1 MELNIRRL
9 RESDWESLINWWK
22 WWKWDPLPKK
32 YMPDNG
38 LGGLMVEKND
48 IPIVA
53 GFIYFTNSKG
63 ALLEWIVS
71 NPEYKEKDRKE
82 AVELL
87 IMGAEQV
94 CKAQG
99 LEYMFTIGRNKHLI
113 EIHKK
118 LNWSVDD
125 SPSYEIIKIIQ

>member
-9 RESDWESLINWWK
+9 RESDWESLIQWWK
-22 WWKWDPLPKK
+22 WWKWNPLPKE

-38 LGGLMVEKND
+38 LGGLMVEKNN

-71 NPEYKEKDRKE
+71 NPKYKEKDRKK
-82 AVELL
+82 AIELL
-87 IMGAEQV
+87 IMGAEEV

-99 LEYMFTIGRNKHLI
+99 FKYMFTIGRNKHLI
-113 EIHKK
+113 EVHKK
-118 LNWSVDD
+118 LNWSVDNT
-125 SPSYEIIKIIQ
+125 PSYEIIKII

>member
-9 RESDWESLINWWK
+9 KESDWESLIQWWEWWK
-22 WWKWDPLPKK
+22 WNPLPKE

-38 LGGLMVEKND
+38 LGGLIVEKNN

-71 NPEYKEKDRKE
+71 NPKYKEKDRKE
-82 AVELL
+82 AIELL
-87 IMGAEQV
+87 IMGAEEV

-99 LEYMFTIGRNKHLI
+99 FKYMFTIGRNKHLI
-113 EIHKK
+113 EVHKK
-118 LNWSVDD
+118 LNWSVDNT
-125 SPSYEIIKIIQ
+125 PSYEIIKII

>member
-9 RESDWESLINWWK
+9 KESDWESLIK
-22 WWKWDPLPKK
+22 WWTQWEWPLMPKE
-32 YMPDNG
+32 YLPDEG

-48 IPIVA
+48 TPIVA

-71 NPEYKEKDRKE
+71 NPEYRDSDRQQ
-82 AVELL
+82 AIELL
-87 IMGAEQV
+87 IMGAEEA

-99 LEYMFTIGRNKHLI
+99 IKYMFTIGRNKHLI
-113 EIHKK
+113 ETHKK
-118 LNWSVDD
+118 LNWSVD
-125 SPSYEIIKIIQ
+125 SASSYEIVKTI

>member
-9 RESDWESLINWWK
+9 KESDWDSLIQWWK
-22 WWKWDPLPKK
+22 AWKWNPLPKK

-48 IPIVA
+48 ILIVA

-71 NPEYKEKDRKE
+71 NPEYKETDRQQ
-82 AVELL
+82 AIELL
-87 IMGAEQV
+87 IIGDEEV

-99 LEYMFTIGRNKHLI
+99 VKYMFTIGRNKSLI
-113 EIHKK
+113 ETHKK
-118 LNWSVDD
+118 LNWSVD
-125 SPSYEIIKIIQ
+125 SASSYEIIKII

>member
-9 RESDWESLINWWK
+9 RESDWESLIQWWK
-22 WWKWDPLPKK
+22 WWKWNPLPKE

-38 LGGLMVEKND
+38 LGGLMVEKNN

-71 NPEYKEKDRKE
+71 NPKYKEKDRKE
-82 AVELL
+82 AIELL
-87 IMGAEQV
+87 IMGAEEV

-99 LEYMFTIGRNKHLI
+99 FKYMFTIGRNKHLI
-113 EIHKK
+113 EVHKK
-118 LNWSVDD
+118 LNWSVDNT
-125 SPSYEIIKIIQ
+125 PSYEIIKII